1 MEISEIA
8 NGFQDLVEQ
17 DLIIWERGDL
27 LDLDEWTQLVVQ
39 EFLITHKLGWKI
51 GNKRIEDAWVF
62 KTEDK
67 YLQYLD
73 VFPNEQKF
81 MWATEN
87 HSKGVTPD
95 EALCY
100 LLKRDNPDFVSMEDG
115 CIKIGNLVILPE
127 GHKLK

>member
-1 MEISEIA
+1 MTLETIA
-8 NGFQDLVEQ
+8 NTYQDLVEQ
-17 DLIIWERGDL
+17 GLIIFEDGNL

-51 GNKRIEDAWVF
+51 GNKQIEGSWIF

-73 VFPNEQKF
+73 VFPSEQKF

-87 HSKGVTPD
+87 HSKGVIPD
-95 EALCY
+95 EALYY

-115 CIKIGNLVILPE
+115 RIKIGNLVILPE